1 MKERIKSYIR
11 GDEGKVAFRCYSKEE
26 VEDLIDI
33 VKEII
38 FPSNYEGLN
47 FIADDF
53 GKGRYSCEMCIR
65 VEYRNGY
72 FDYGKS
78 EAKFYMS
85 RGRKIIDFCDI
96 RTPSDLGEFKAQSDV
111 ASLFGWSQPI
121 KA

>member
-1 MKERIKSYIR
+1 MRECIKRYIR

-26 VEDLIDI
+26 VEDLTNI

-38 FPSNYEGLN
+38 YPSYYEGLN

-53 GKGRYSCEMCIR
+53 GKGRYACEMCVR

-96 RTPSDLGEFKAQSDV
+96 KTPDDLGEFVVQPDAVSL
-111 ASLFGWSQPI
+111 LFGG
-121 KA
+121 AYVV